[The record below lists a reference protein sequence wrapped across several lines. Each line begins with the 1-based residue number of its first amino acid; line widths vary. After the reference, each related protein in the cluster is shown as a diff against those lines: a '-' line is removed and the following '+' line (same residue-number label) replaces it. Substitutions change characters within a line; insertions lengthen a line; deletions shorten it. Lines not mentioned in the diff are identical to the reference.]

1 MKNFT
6 GTKSWSFSLFL
17 LAVLYFS
24 PPEIHAQ
31 GTTIA
36 GIVKD
41 ADSGEPLIGVNI
53 LVKGQVI
60 GTITNLEGRF
70 RLQIT
75 QSPPLTLVFSM
86 VGYASQE
93 QEITGNNVS
102 DININLR
109 EQTILG
115 QEIVVSASRVEES
128 ILQSPVSIEKMD
140 ILAIRNSPSDNYYKA
155 IGNLKGVDVTSSSIN
170 FQIINARG
178 FRSEERRVGKEC
190 RSR

>member
-1 MKNFT
+1 MKNPAYTIRTVALLWLLMLCSYSRVIGQDTTISGIVTDAGT
-6 GTKSWSFSLFL
+6 GT
-17 LAVLYFS
+17 A
-24 PPEIHAQ
+24 
-31 GTTIA
+31 
-36 GIVKD
+36 
-41 ADSGEPLIGVNI
+41 LIGVNI

-60 GTITNLEGRF
+60 GTVSNIEGRF
-70 RLQIT
+70 NLKVNQP
-75 QSPPLTLVFSM
+75 PPLTLVFSM
-86 VGYASQE
+86 VGYATQE
-93 QEITGNNVS
+93 VEINSGNATGLEVRL
-102 DININLR
+102 D
-109 EQTILG
+109 EQSLLG